1 MLNYIWGGLIV
12 VSLVFALVND
22 ANDIYQNNW
31 QNGEPVAIEV
41 IFPSNADLTRNQDIR
56 FTIGGD
62 SVLHVGR
69 WYPVDKEAEIVVAVS
84 AGLPDHWQT
93 VAENQESSRK
103 QQIRLYVHQYNKDD
117 VRQRLDR
124 LGSDGASGLGSDVQ
138 RRNGSAASSD
148 GGNGSGSTRNGGLD
162 SNTGLS
168 VGMAG
173 AGSALVAGSIAMEV
187 ILPEVNF
194 VKLRAIT
201 AAAFSMAEFG
211 VTLALG
217 LIGIMALWLGLMKI
231 AEESGLI
238 LIVVKGVRPFMKWLF
253 PEIPKDHPAMGM
265 ISLNLAANVLGLGNA
280 ATPIGI
286 KAMEELQKLNPDKD
300 TATNSMCMFLALNT
314 SSVQL
319 LPPVTLVA
327 IMGLRVNELM
337 VAITLTTIFSTMAGI
352 AAAKWYARRNPPL
365 AIAGVGGFDDDD
377 DGGGAGGFNGGSR
390 LGSGS
395 GSGSSSSNS
404 GSSSGS
410 RSSLSS
416 GSGSGAQGK
425 LSSGSSAGSNAGSNS
440 GGFSGSGASP
450 GSSGLGSGSSS
461 SGSRMRAGGAGS
473 TSERLS
479 GKGSDG
485 ARTPQDAG
493 GATSAQKS
501 THTTSQTSVQKKI
514 NMSETKNERG
524 DA

>member
-138 RRNGSAASSD
+138 RRNGSAAGSD
-148 GGNGSGSTRNGGLD
+148 GGNGSVMTRNGDLDSNSGSGSTSSTGSLGNSTINGTTSGSPANEATSGTTSNGDLD

-365 AIAGVGGFDDDD
+365 AVAGVGGFDDD
-377 DGGGAGGFNGGSR
+377 GGGGSGGFDGGSR

-395 GSGSSSSNS
+395 GSDGSRMRAGGS
-404 GSSSGS
+404 GSSSG
-410 RSSLSS
+410 
-416 GSGSGAQGK
+416 GSG
-425 LSSGSSAGSNAGSNS
+425 
-440 GGFSGSGASP
+440 
-450 GSSGLGSGSSS
+450 
-461 SGSRMRAGGAGS
+461 MRAGGAGS
-473 TSERLS
+473 TDERLS

-514 NMSETKNERG
+514 NKSAIKNERG

>member
-12 VSLVFALVND
+12 ISLVFALVND

-69 WYPVDKEAEIVVAVS
+69 WYPVDKEAEIVVAVTPQ
-84 AGLPDHWQT
+84 LPDHWQT

-103 QQIRLYVHQYNKDD
+103 QQMRLYVHQYNKDD

-124 LGSDGASGLGSDVQ
+124 LRSDGASGAGSDVQ
-138 RRNGSAASSD
+138 RSNGSTVGSE
-148 GGNGSGSTRNGGLD
+148 GGNGSGSESISGVGSVSPANGGLN
-162 SNTGLS
+162 SNSGSS

-173 AGSALVAGSIAMEV
+173 AGSALVTGSIAMEV

-365 AIAGVGGFDDDD
+365 AVAGVGGFDD
-377 DGGGAGGFNGGSR
+377 GGGGGSGGFNGGS
-390 LGSGS
+390 GSESGS
-395 GSGSSSSNS
+395 TSSGSSSGSSSSGSHS

-410 RSSLSS
+410 RANLSS
-416 GSGSGAQGK
+416 G
-425 LSSGSSAGSNAGSNS
+425 
-440 GGFSGSGASP
+440 
-450 GSSGLGSGSSS
+450 
-461 SGSRMRAGGAGS
+461 MRAGSGGS

-493 GATSAQKS
+493 GATSAQK
-501 THTTSQTSVQKKI
+501 KKGI
-514 NMSETKNERG
+514 NKSATKNERR

>member
-103 QQIRLYVHQYNKDD
+103 QQMRLYVHQYNKDE
-117 VRQRLDR
+117 VRSQLERGGSASFRNGDR
-124 LGSDGASGLGSDVQ
+124 SSGDSGADGGSGSRSDVGLSGADG
-138 RRNGSAASSD
+138 GSSSSSD
-148 GGNGSGSTRNGGLD
+148 VAQNGGSGSNGSGGGISGADGGLE
-162 SNTGLS
+162 NS
-168 VGMAG
+168 VVLAG
-173 AGSALVAGSIAMEV
+173 GITMQV

-365 AIAGVGGFDDDD
+365 AVAGVGGFDDD
-377 DGGGAGGFNGGSR
+377 GGSGGFDGGSR

-395 GSGSSSSNS
+395 GSGGSNS
-404 GSSSGS
+404 GSDFSGSGGNSGGTGSGS
-410 RSSLSS
+410 RASLSS
-416 GSGSGAQGK
+416 GSSR
-425 LSSGSSAGSNAGSNS
+425 S
-440 GGFSGSGASP
+440 GGRVGGS
-450 GSSGLGSGSSS
+450 
-461 SGSRMRAGGAGS
+461 GS

-493 GATSAQKS
+493 GSTLAQKFTHTSSKSSAVTSTKTSAQMKNNKS
-501 THTTSQTSVQKKI
+501 A
-514 NMSETKNERG
+514 TKNERG